1 MYVKAEVEF
10 SAAIKNAF
18 DKFINAGVCNHHYP
32 EQTLEK
38 DYQCVH
44 PHYVS

>member
-38 DYQCVH
+38 DYQ
-44 PHYVS
+44 